1 MTEIYYFRKFIVIKN
16 KTDIFKKK
24 IKYKDLDYDIY
35 R

>member
-1 MTEIYYFRKFIVIKN
+1 MTEIYYFRKFNVIKN
-16 KTDIFKKK
+16 KIDIFKKK

>member
-1 MTEIYYFRKFIVIKN
+1 MTEIYYFRKFNVIKN
-16 KTDIFKKK
+16 KNDIFKKK